1 MTQRTVI
8 VTGAN
13 SGIGKETAVA
23 LASQGDRVVIACRN
37 PDRSAAALAEIR
49 ERSGGSVESV
59 PLDLASFASVRA
71 AAASITDRFDRVDVL
86 VNNAGLVLSKRAV
99 TEDGFEM
106 TFGVNH
112 LGPFLFT
119 TLLHDLLAAAGNARV
134 VTVASEAH
142 FLAVGGLPWDDLQA
156 VRFYNV
162 WLTYGRSKL
171 ANILFT
177 QELARRWA
185 SDGVVASSVHPGIV
199 ASNFAADGDTSTFM
213 STGLR
218 LLKPMTR
225 TPSQGADT
233 SVWLATAEPGGD
245 PTGSGTY
252 WSSRRPGRLAPWA
265 RREVDGARLWTLSE
279 ELIATS
285 S

>member
-99 TEDGFEM
+99 TEDGSVPVHH
-106 TFGVNH
+106 T
-112 LGPFLFT
+112 
-119 TLLHDLLAAAGNARV
+119 AA
-134 VTVASEAH
+134 
-142 FLAVGGLPWDDLQA
+142 
-156 VRFYNV
+156 
-162 WLTYGRSKL
+162 
-171 ANILFT
+171 
-177 QELARRWA
+177 
-185 SDGVVASSVHPGIV
+185 
-199 ASNFAADGDTSTFM
+199 
-213 STGLR
+213 
-218 LLKPMTR
+218 
-225 TPSQGADT
+225 
-233 SVWLATAEPGGD
+233 
-245 PTGSGTY
+245 
-252 WSSRRPGRLAPWA
+252 
-265 RREVDGARLWTLSE
+265 
-279 ELIATS
+279 
-285 S
+285 

>member
-1 MTQRTVI
+1 
-8 VTGAN
+8 
-13 SGIGKETAVA
+13 
-23 LASQGDRVVIACRN
+23 VVIACRN

-59 PLDLASFASVRA
+59 PLD
-71 AAASITDRFDRVDVL
+71 I
-86 VNNAGLVLSKRAV
+86 
-99 TEDGFEM
+99 
-106 TFGVNH
+106 
-112 LGPFLFT
+112 
-119 TLLHDLLAAAGNARV
+119 
-134 VTVASEAH
+134 ASEAH
-142 FLAVGGLPWDDLQA
+142 FFAVGGLPWDDLQA

-225 TPSQGADT
+225 TPSQGRRYER
-233 SVWLATAEPGGD
+233 WLATAEPGGD
-245 PTGSGTY
+245 P
-252 WSSRRPGRLAPWA
+252 PGRAPTGRA
-265 RREVDGARLWTLSE
+265 VGPGACPVGAEVDGARLWTLSE